1 MPSARPIATH
11 AYDAIRDAGDTL
23 GSLNPMPPARP
34 TADHAC
40 DTVRDA
46 GDALGS

>member
-1 MPSARPIATH
+1 MQQAHTIADH
-11 AYDAIRDAGDTL
+11 AYDAVRDAGDTP

>member
-1 MPSARPIATH
+1 MQQVQTIAAH
-11 AYDAIRDAGDTL
+11 AYDAVHDAGDTP
-23 GSLNPMPPARP
+23 GSLNPMLPARP
-34 TADHAC
+34 TTDHAC

>member
-1 MPSARPIATH
+1 MPSARPIADH
-11 AYDAIRDAGDTL
+11 AYDAVRDTGDTP

-34 TADHAC
+34 TTDHAC

-46 GDALGS
+46 GDAPGS